1 MEHGVCCDDA
11 VDNGIEAW
19 KSNGGDGET
28 VQGVD
33 GGSTSASTLSQLNAE
48 LKER

>member
-19 KSNGGDGET
+19 KSNGGEEK
-28 VQGVD
+28 
-33 GGSTSASTLSQLNAE
+33 LSRVWMEDQHQRQLFLSLMLN
-48 LKER
+48 